1 MQVLSEANYFDTASE
16 KKVKSLG
23 YIRWQNTR
31 QWSNEASTSS
41 SQNSAQRGLAIEED
55 ILKTNWEIR
64 GKKKSRE
71 LEIAVCRGKCAQ
83 VMGNKHT
90 SALGIHCIPSLCYLQ
105 EITPSRLHNS
115 SPLTA
120 GAPTSST
127 EIPSLL
133 STGGRAEGNL
143 H

>member
-64 GKKKSRE
+64 GKKKAESW
-71 LEIAVCRGKCAQ
+71 K
-83 VMGNKHT
+83 
-90 SALGIHCIPSLCYLQ
+90 
-105 EITPSRLHNS
+105 
-115 SPLTA
+115 
-120 GAPTSST
+120 
-127 EIPSLL
+127 LL
-133 STGGRAEGNL
+133 FAEGNV
-143 H
+143 HK